1 MYSKSDRKTL
11 LKRIHEL
18 EEDSARFRQME
29 ESLRKSNETINSI
42 LSASPVGIGL
52 VENRIIQRVND
63 AMKKMFLYRS
73 DSDYVGRSARI
84 LYATDVEFEAV
95 GAYVYEKLRAGED
108 AKLDATFMRRDGTT
122 FLGHLKVNTLTPER
136 PMRRATFT
144 ISDIS
149 WRKQAEDERLQKEKL
164 HAVIETAGAVC
175 HELNQ
180 PMQVSLLEL
189 IDLLQLEELEPGWLR
204 ERLEKIKQQ
213 LDAMRQLSRKLM
225 RITRYETRDYIKG
238 ERIIDIDKSSGLL

>member
-1 MYSKSDRKTL
+1 MKTRNDCDVL
-11 LKRIHEL
+11 HQRIKEL
-18 EEDSARFRQME
+18 EAEAARFRQME
-29 ESLRKSNETINSI
+29 ESLRKSNAIISSI
-42 LSASPVGIGL
+42 FSASPIGIGL
-52 VENRIIQRVND
+52 VEDRIIQRVNA
-63 AMKKMFLYRS
+63 AMKKMFRYKS
-73 DSDYVGRSARI
+73 DSDYVGQSARI
-84 LYATDVEFEAV
+84 LYATDEEFEAV

-108 AKLDATFMRRDGTT
+108 AKLDATFVRGDGTA

-149 WRKQAEDERLQKEKL
+149 WRKQAEDQRLQKEKL
-164 HAVIETAGAVC
+164 QAVIETAGAVC

-180 PMQVSLLEL
+180 PMQVSLMEL
-189 IDLLQLEELEPGWLR
+189 IDLIQSGELAAGPVR
-204 ERLEKIKQQ
+204 ERLEKIKDQ

-238 ERIIDIDKSSGLL
+238 ERIIDIDKASGV